1 MRVGLLTIALVL
13 GLLSAC
19 ARSVPDASSAARFT
33 ARTNGS
39 VTPTA
44 LVTNAE
50 TATKAHLIAEKVDF
64 ARQVKPILEARCQ
77 PCHFSGGTMYQR
89 LPFDQPKTIITLG
102 TKLFTRIKD
111 EQEQHLIREFLAQ
124 QSAP

>member
-1 MRVGLLTIALVL
+1 MRVGLLTVAVVVGLV
-13 GLLSAC
+13 SAC
-19 ARSVPDASSAARFT
+19 ARSEPNPSSTTRFT

-39 VTPTA
+39 ETPTA

-50 TATKAHLIAEKVDF
+50 IATKAHFMTAKVDF
-64 ARQVKPILEARCQ
+64 ATQVKPILEARCQ
-77 PCHFSGGTMYQR
+77 PCHFAGGTMYQR

-111 EQEQHLIREFLAQ
+111 EKE
-124 QSAP
+124 